1 MISLISPQGA
11 LLMNR
16 DQMDAHAVFRKDF
29 TVITNA
35 IAKAS
40 STALEAIF
48 VRQTG
53 LIFHGLSR
61 VGKTSCI
68 KTINSQL
75 RGFMPRAYVIQIEV
89 VKKEGSFTNNILDQL
104 ATEEGVKFRS
114 RETPVGKLDRISEH
128 VINRCAEKF
137 CNHWVLL
144 LDEFQRLRPHDL
156 HVLFDL
162 FNRLDRKGI
171 TMTILSFAM
180 PAVFKQREDL
190 MYAGNSEQL
199 IARFMSELIEF
210 KGCTSAQDLA
220 VILQTFDEKSEY
232 PPKSGITYTNG
243 FAPQAFATG
252 FRLEPLHG
260 SFWKALNSASA
271 GGYKN
276 NVPLEH
282 LFLSIRYL
290 LRYLSQNDYSRIVI
304 PDKLLDEVVQKSNLP
319 QFCMLN
325 GGGQG

>member
-1 MISLISPQGA
+1 
-11 LLMNR
+11 MNR

-48 VRQTG
+48 MRQTG

-68 KTINSQL
+68 KAINSKL

-89 VKKEGSFTNNILDQL
+89 VKKDGAFTNNILDQL

-114 RETPVGKLDRISEH
+114 RETHNGKLNRISDH
-128 VINRCAEKF
+128 VINRCGEKN

-144 LDEFQRLRPHDL
+144 LDELQRLRSYDL

-171 TMTILSFAM
+171 TMTMLSFAM
-180 PAVFKQREDL
+180 PAVLEQREDL
-190 MYAGNSEQL
+190 MRARHNEQL

-210 KGCTSAQDLA
+210 KGCTSARDLA

-232 PPKSGITYTNG
+232 PPASGITYTNS

-290 LRYLSQNDYSRIVI
+290 LRYLSQNDSSRIVI
-304 PDKLLDEVVQKSNLP
+304 PEKLLDEVVQKSNLP